1 MIIIQKPSKGLHK
14 FAEEYCKK
22 EGHTHYQVARG
33 FIRVGTLRELMEE
46 GTHAVIHGVGEENI
60 SVEWMPHRIHG
71 DRKVAGYNPGKYGWT
86 YFDHD
91 KRLFLRA
98 IDLV

>member
-1 MIIIQKPSKGLHK
+1 MKKIENPHK
-14 FAEEYCKK
+14 KVNDFAEAYCVR
-22 EGHTHYQVARG
+22 EGYTHYQIARD

-60 SVEWMPHRIHG
+60 SVEWMPHQIHG
-71 DRKVAGYNPGKYGWT
+71 NRKVIGYNLGKYGWT